1 MVSLEDQTIRAA
13 LRSASAALHS
23 NGIETPWLDSVVLLC
38 HVLQMPK
45 ERLFARLDDPLHASP
60 LNSFTDAVIRR
71 LAGEPV
77 SYIRGIK
84 EFYGREFRVDR
95 RVLAPRPETE
105 TLVET
110 ALELIDAD
118 PTITRVHDCCSGS
131 GCVAVTLALERP
143 QLQLS
148 ASDISQAALEVCSA
162 NVRHL
167 AAGRVAIYH
176 SDLLQ
181 SVPGRFDLIV
191 ANPPY
196 VTDDEVDNMLR
207 SGWPEPEESL
217 AGGPDGLTLIRRLA
231 AESIDH
237 LGMNRYLV
245 LEGAFDQRASV
256 FDVFHH
262 SGLHDVDV
270 RADLGGRDR
279 VYLGRRIAIEDDS
292 DAGGV

>member
-1 MVSLEDQTIRAA
+1 MVSLEGRTIRAA
-13 LRSASAALHS
+13 LRSASAALHR

-38 HVLQMPK
+38 HALQISK

-60 LNSFTDAVIRR
+60 LHSLTDAVNRR

-84 EFYGREFRVDR
+84 EFYGREFSVDR
-95 RVLAPRPETE
+95 RVMVPRPETE

-148 ASDISQAALEVCSA
+148 ASDVSQAALEVCSA

-167 AAGRVAIYH
+167 AAGSVEVYH

-196 VTDDEVDNMLR
+196 VTDDEVDSMLR
-207 SGWPEPEESL
+207 SGWPEPEVSL
-217 AGGPDGLTLIRRLA
+217 AGGPDGLRLIRRLA

-256 FDVFHH
+256 FNVFHH
-262 SGLHDVDV
+262 SGLRDVDS

-279 VYLGRRIAIEDDS
+279 VYLGRRIAKEDDS
-292 DAGGV
+292 DTGGV

>member
-1 MVSLEDQTIRAA
+1 MVSLEDRTIRAA
-13 LRSASAALHS
+13 LRSASATLHS
-23 NGIETPWLDSVVLLC
+23 AGIETPWLDSVVLLC
-38 HVLQMPK
+38 HALQIPK
-45 ERLFARLDDPLHASP
+45 ERLFARLDDPLQDVP
-60 LNSFTDAVIRR
+60 LHSFTDVVNRR

-84 EFYGREFRVDR
+84 EFYGREFRVDQ
-95 RVLAPRPETE
+95 RVLAPRPDTE

-118 PTITRVHDCCSGS
+118 PTITRVHDCCTGS

-162 NVRHL
+162 NVRRL
-167 AAGRVAIYH
+167 AAGRVAVYH

-181 SVPGRFDLIV
+181 GVPGSFDLIV

-196 VTDDEVDNMLR
+196 VTDDEVVNMLQ
-207 SGWPEPEESL
+207 SGWLEPQVSL
-217 AGGPDGLTLIRRLA
+217 AGGPDGLALIRRLA

-262 SGLHDVDV
+262 SGLRDVDV

-279 VYLGRRIAIEDDS
+279 VYLGRRIAVEDDS
-292 DAGGV
+292 DTGGV